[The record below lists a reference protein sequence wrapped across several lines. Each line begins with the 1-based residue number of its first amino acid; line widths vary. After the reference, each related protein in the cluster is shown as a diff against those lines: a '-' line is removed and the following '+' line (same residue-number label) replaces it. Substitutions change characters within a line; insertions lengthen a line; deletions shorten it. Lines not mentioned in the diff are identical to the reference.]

1 MSNERGGKGEGGE
14 RSDGMTDGEEVV
26 DGRET
31 IDFREAIDGSTTIE
45 ATESS
50 SAVIA
55 LPCSVLTSDD
65 GVERM
70 EILTVSRETVRS
82 G

>member
-1 MSNERGGKGEGGE
+1 MSNERGGKGED
-14 RSDGMTDGEEVV
+14 RDWPDGTIDGEEVM

-31 IDFREAIDGSTTIE
+31 IDFREAIDGSMTIE

-50 SAVIA
+50 LAVIV

-65 GVERM
+65 GDESQM
-70 EILTVSRETVRS
+70 N
-82 G
+82 